1 VRELMTTLL
10 DFLGVLLVAAGVG
23 AAFWLVMG
31 WSALAIVGLVIL
43 AASWG
48 ITLLDESRRR

>member
-1 VRELMTTLL
+1 MTTLL
-10 DFLGVLLVAAGVG
+10 DAIGVLLVAAGIG

-31 WSALAIVGLVIL
+31 WAALAIVGLVIL

-48 ITLLDESRRR
+48 ITLLEETRRR

>member
-1 VRELMTTLL
+1 MRELMTTLL